1 MSDMKSTKTMD
12 SNAAALE
19 VYSPLL
25 RMRQEDAEEDIS
37 FTIES
42 SPVQRQESSYDLI
55 TPSFRGDE
63 EGI

>member
-1 MSDMKSTKTMD
+1 MD